1 MMHHCEAMPEK
12 TYSAT
17 ELLLSEFPTGK
28 NRILMEQ
35 IQTYRRTLDIYER
48 SQLALGRRLAY
59 KATKNSTDKVKVN
72 LNGIKST
79 NKI

>member
-1 MMHHCEAMPEK
+1 
-12 TYSAT
+12 
-17 ELLLSEFPTGK
+17 
-28 NRILMEQ
+28 MEQ